1 MRHLDHAE
9 ACIETAPDSSLA
21 ILDSIDTATLRSDNH
36 RARHAL
42 LTTYARY
49 RNYIVETDDS
59 LISTAVDYYKSTS
72 DERHFMQSLYS
83 RATILQYANEHTQAL
98 LCARHAFELASE
110 QGDHYWIGKCAERL
124 HSLYHE
130 RYNRIEALKHA
141 ETARIEYHLAGKE
154 EHSVFSALDLAGTY
168 YGLQRYEEMHLILDS
183 ISTLNYLSS
192 NTRLWL
198 LRFKALCYNKIN
210 KCDSAGI
217 VINTIID
224 EYGENALSRE
234 ELEITFDIFL
244 EKGNIEKAR
253 AYIPRIKDNAQNFAD
268 TLTFLSMEIAMARID
283 ADYKNEAE
291 LLRQLRNIEN
301 RIISTTNNDA
311 LELADRDYFVALALE
326 KQENAF
332 RTKITAL
339 IIIII
344 LLAIVIAY
352 RWFLYRRDKEIE
364 NNVAYIHSLNSNIKL
379 EQAMRLIAQKDLQ
392 EFQNNALAKNELYT
406 RLFSKYTGMLDS
418 LCSQYFDH
426 DESEISKKSLLRSIK
441 SEIEQLRS
449 DDSIRQICDTVDE
462 YTGGTISKL
471 RSQATWMSENDIA
484 FVAMLIA
491 GFSPKAINV
500 FLGIKPNSVYTKKA
514 RIKDRISEKKLPDLE
529 LFLKLLG

>member
-141 ETARIEYHLAGKE
+141 ETAKKEYHFAGKE
-154 EHSVFSALDLAGTY
+154 EHSVFSAFDLAASY
-168 YGLQRYEEMHLILDS
+168 YELKQYEKMRQILDS
-183 ISTLNYLSS
+183 VSSLDLSS
-192 NTRLWL
+192 NAGLCL
-198 LRFKALCYNKIN
+198 LRC
-210 KCDSAGI
+210 
-217 VINTIID
+217 
-224 EYGENALSRE
+224 NALYYNSIKNYDKAE
-234 ELEITFDIFL
+234 AALDSIITLYGASTLGNDQFDILFRIYL
-244 EKGNIEKAR
+244 EKDNIAEAR
-253 AYIPRIKDNAQNFAD
+253 ALIPRIKEFAQDFAD

-291 LLRQLRNIEN
+291 LLRQLRNVEN
-301 RIISTTNNDA
+301 HIIFTTNNDA